1 MKTDQAIL
9 LKDATNINREVK
21 NDKTIFTF
29 DSGFWP
35 GKKCM
40 HVIPGVWE
48 ITSIEGN
55 VVNLANYDNEPL
67 TEEEYADQEPGI

>member
-1 MKTDQAIL
+1 MKTKQVIL
-9 LKDATNINREVK
+9 LDDATNIEMKVR
-21 NDKTIFTF
+21 NDETVFTF
-29 DSGFWP
+29 DSAHWP

-40 HVIPGVWE
+40 HVVPGVWE

-55 VVNLANYDNEPL
+55 VVILANYDNEPL